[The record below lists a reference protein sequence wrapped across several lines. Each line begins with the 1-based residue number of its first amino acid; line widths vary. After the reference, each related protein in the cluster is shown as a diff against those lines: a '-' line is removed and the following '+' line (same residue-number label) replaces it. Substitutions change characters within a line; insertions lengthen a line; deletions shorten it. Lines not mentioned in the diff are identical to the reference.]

1 MTRRV
6 VVTGLGMVT
15 PVGNDVE
22 SSWDAIKNGRSGIGR
37 ITLYDPSEHSVQIAA
52 EVKNWDPT
60 EYVDKKELRRRDRYQ
75 LLTYAAA
82 MQAYRDSGYTFTSE
96 EDRGKTA
103 VIVGSSVG
111 GMSSFEDQ
119 VLMVNETGNLRK
131 VTPFGIPM
139 LVVNGASNMVCI
151 EIGAHGPSMTPASA
165 CSTGTD
171 CIGQAFDLIRAGR
184 VDRALAG
191 CGEAPILAIG
201 IAVFDRVGATSR
213 RNDDPQRAMRP
224 FDKSR
229 EGLVFGEGAGVLML
243 EEYESAKARGAHIY
257 AELTGYAATSDAF
270 HVTAPEPEGV
280 GASAAIKMAMDD
292 AKVNPEDI
300 DYINA
305 HGTATALNDP
315 METKALKRVLGDAAY
330 NVAISGT
337 KSMTGHCMGMT
348 GAIEAIFSVLSL
360 RDQVA
365 PPTINLEEP
374 DPECDLDYVPNE
386 SRDMKIDVV
395 MTNSFGF
402 GGHNSSL
409 IFKKFDA

>member
-6 VVTGLGMVT
+6 VVTGLGMIT

-22 SSWDAIKNGRSGIGR
+22 STWDAIKNGRSGIDR

-52 EVKNWDPT
+52 EVKGWDPT
-60 EYVDKKELRRRDRYQ
+60 TYVDKKELRRRDRYQ

-82 MQAYRDSGYTFTSE
+82 MQAYRDSGYEIKTD
-96 EDRGKTA
+96 EDRTKTA
-103 VIVGSSVG
+103 IIVGSSVG

-119 VLMVNETGNLRK
+119 VLLVNRTNNLRK

-139 LVVNGASNMVCI
+139 LVVNGASNMICI
-151 EIGAHGPSMTPASA
+151 DIGAHGPSMTPASA

-171 CIGQAFDLIRAGR
+171 CIGQAFDLIRSGR

-224 FDKSR
+224 FDKKR

-270 HVTAPEPEGV
+270 HVTAPEPEGM
-280 GASAAIKMAMDD
+280 GASAAIKMAMDN
-292 AKVNPEDI
+292 AQINPDDI

-330 NVAISGT
+330 NVAISAT

-348 GAIEAIFSVLSL
+348 GAIEAIFCILSI

-365 PPTINLEEP
+365 PPTINLDEP
-374 DPECDLDYVPNE
+374 DPECDLDYVPNVARE
-386 SRDMKIDVV
+386 IPIDVT

-409 IFKKFDA
+409 IFKKFQA